1 MHRVVLGIGGNLG
14 DRIELIRKAEE
25 LLTERMACINKSAV
39 YETAAWGGSS
49 AGLFLNRVLIMESEL
64 EAVEVLEFIQD
75 IENRLGRKRSYKWGD
90 RTMDIDILYFD
101 STVIKTERLEI
112 PHPLLAFRNFV
123 LVPLAEVLSHYIHP
137 VTGMSQKELL
147 ENSTDKSEVRPL
159 PDP

>member
-14 DRIELIRKAEE
+14 DRIELMRKAEE
-25 LLTERMACINKSAV
+25 LLTEKMTCINKSAV

-49 AGLFLNRVLIMESEL
+49 AGLFLNRVLIMESDL

-75 IENRLGRKRSYKWGD
+75 IENRLERKRIRKWGD

-101 STVIKTERLEI
+101 SKIIKTDKLEI
-112 PHPLLAFRNFV
+112 PHPLLASRNFV
-123 LVPLAEVLSHYIHP
+123 LVPLAEVMSHYVHP
-137 VTGMSQKELL
+137 ISGLSQKELL